1 MCIRDSLQ
9 AMLLTDE
16 ETGALVRTPTYHVF
30 EMNKVHHDAT
40 AVPVHVRAPQAQR
53 EVAGRTVPTLSASA
67 SVDAGRCHVSLT
79 NTDLEHEVLV
89 DLDLRGATLTEVP
102 ARVLASHSAGSF
114 NSAEHPED
122 VSPQP
127 LELAS
132 TATGARLTLP
142 PHS

>member
-1 MCIRDSLQ
+1 M
-9 AMLLTDE
+9 
-16 ETGALVRTPTYHVF
+16 
-30 EMNKVHHDAT
+30 
-40 AVPVHVRAPQAQR
+40 
-53 EVAGRTVPTLSASA
+53 
-67 SVDAGRCHVSLT
+67 T

-89 DLDLRGATLTEVP
+89 DLDLRGATLTELT
-102 ARVLASHSAGSF
+102 ARVLSAHSAGSF

-142 PHS
+142 PHSFAIVEAA